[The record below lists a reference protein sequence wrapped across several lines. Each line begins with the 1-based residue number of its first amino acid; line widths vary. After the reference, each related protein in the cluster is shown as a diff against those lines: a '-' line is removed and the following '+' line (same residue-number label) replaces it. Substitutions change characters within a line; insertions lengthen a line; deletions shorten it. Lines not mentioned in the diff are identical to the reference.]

1 MGEDIDNLLVKHFID
16 EFKRKNKK
24 DISDNQRAVKRL
36 KNSCEKAKRTLSSST
51 NASIE
56 LDSLYDGLDFTATI
70 TRARLDELCSSIY
83 RKCLECVEKVL
94 LDSGLSKGDIN
105 EIVLV
110 GGSTRIPKIQQ
121 MLSDFF
127 NGKDLCKSV
136 NPDEVVAAGAA
147 IQAAIISGST
157 DKEIQDLLLLDVCPL
172 SLSIETAG
180 GVSTVIISRNTTIP
194 VKKSQVFST
203 YADNQPAVTIKI
215 YEGERSMTK
224 DNTLLGQFDLTGLPP
239 AGRGIPQIEVSFDI
253 DANGILQVG
262 ASEKSTG
269 NKKNITISSEKGR
282 LSKEEIERLVK
293 EAEEHKKEDDENK
306 ERIEAKNELE
316 NYVFN
321 LKSTLLDKDK
331 DTESKLEDTDK
342 EIVQKLVDETNDWLD
357 RNALANKEEF
367 KYKLDEATKTM
378 KPIMEKLY
386 GSGMPGMSGMP
397 DLSGMNMGGMPNGP
411 VDDLD

>member
-1 MGEDIDNLLVKHFID
+1 MVKHFID

-36 KNSCEKAKRTLSSST
+36 KNACEKAKRTLSSST

-56 LDSLYDGLDFTATI
+56 LDSLYDGLDFTASI

-94 LDSGLSKGDIN
+94 IDSGLSKPDIN

-157 DKEIQDLLLLDVCPL
+157 DKEIKDLLLLDVCPL

-180 GVSTVIISRNTTIP
+180 GVSTVIIARNTTIP

-224 DNTLLGQFDLTGLPP
+224 DNTLLGQFDLSGLPP
-239 AGRGIPQIEVSFDI
+239 APRGTPQIEVSFDI

-293 EAEEHKKEDDENK
+293 EAEEHKKEDEENK

-321 LKSTLLDKDK
+321 LKSTILDK
-331 DTESKLEDTDK
+331 EDTKLDTDDTS
-342 EIVQKLVDETNDWLD
+342 IVQKVVDETNDWVD
-357 RNALANKEEF
+357 RNALASKEEF
-367 KYKLDEATKTM
+367 AYKLKEATKTI

-386 GSGMPGMSGMP
+386 GSGGMPGMPGMSGMP
-397 DLSGMNMGGMPNGP
+397 GMPGMP
-411 VDDLD
+411 DMPGMPGMPDDLD